1 MARIPARSVTH
12 GDAVNVREMARRR
25 DIIRDWGRT
34 RLKGAVGERRDV
46 PAIEGRPTRSLI

>member
-1 MARIPARSVTH
+1 MAHIPARSVTH